1 MQTRQLVLYGLLGV
15 IVVYLGGEKVKQSLI
30 DEPFAAQ
37 KSRIEKLEGDRMKVQ
52 KALNRAKKTSR
63 QIEAW
68 EERSLP
74 KDPSTARTV
83 YQEWLVDVVERCGLT
98 TPSFD
103 SGTPVLRNGIYHSLT
118 FSVRARG
125 TLQQLTAFLYE
136 FYRADHLHQIQS
148 IGITPLRSAG
158 LLDLSISIEALAM
171 TNSANQQGLSTAVAE
186 EYLDKELSHYFPIVR
201 RNIFGI
207 GGEADPANFTRLTAV
222 TDQGATEAWFTLES
236 ENRVIKLKQGETL
249 DVGQF
254 TGTVAEIHV
263 TDVILEARG
272 ERWLLSVGENLSEA
286 SALPPEF

>member
-1 MQTRQLVLYGLLGV
+1 METRQLVLYGLLGV
-15 IVVYLGGEKVKQSLI
+15 IVLFFGGEKLKTSLI
-30 DEPFAAQ
+30 DEPFDAQ
-37 KSRIEKLEGDRMKVQ
+37 QKRIEKLEKDRT
-52 KALNRAKKTSR
+52 KAKKTLNRAKKTSHR
-63 QIEAW
+63 IAEW
-68 EERSLP
+68 EEQSLP
-74 KDPSTARTV
+74 ADPSTARTV
-83 YQEWLVDVVERCGLT
+83 YQEWLVDVVDRSRLT

-125 TLQQLTAFLYE
+125 TLEQFTAFLYE
-136 FYRADHLHQIQS
+136 FYRADFLHQIQS

-158 LLDLSISIEALAM
+158 LLDLSISIEAIAM
-171 TNSANQQGLSTAVAE
+171 TNSANAQDLPKAIVE
-186 EYLDKELSHYFPIVR
+186 EFADKDITYFSPIVR

-222 TDQGATEAWFTLES
+222 TEQGDTEAWFTLGS
-236 ENRVIKLKQGETL
+236 ENRVIKLKQGEML

-254 TGTVAEIHV
+254 TGTVAEIHP

-272 ERWLLSVGENLSEA
+272 ERWLLSIGENLNEA